1 MLRIVREDGSVLQFQ
16 SLTDQVYSL
25 EDEQDGTQY
34 HWSVSEALRRAEARG
49 QLYTVSLSECGITLE
64 KVRALYV
71 GLDEAYA
78 LTTELTK
85 PLLFVPFKGKDQL
98 IDGWHRVAHALL
110 TGVDVLPACFLTQE
124 EADACLVCKLPPGR
138 GIDWGQPK
146 RG

>member
-25 EDEQDGTQY
+25 EDEQDGAQY
-34 HWSVSEALRRAEARG
+34 HWSVSEALRRAQVRG
-49 QLYTVSLSECGITLE
+49 QLYTVSLCACGITLE

-71 GLDEAYA
+71 GLDETYA
-78 LTTELTK
+78 LTTELTR

-110 TGVDVLPACFLTQE
+110 AGVDVLPACFLTQE
-124 EADACLVCKLPPGR
+124 EADACLVCKLPPGK